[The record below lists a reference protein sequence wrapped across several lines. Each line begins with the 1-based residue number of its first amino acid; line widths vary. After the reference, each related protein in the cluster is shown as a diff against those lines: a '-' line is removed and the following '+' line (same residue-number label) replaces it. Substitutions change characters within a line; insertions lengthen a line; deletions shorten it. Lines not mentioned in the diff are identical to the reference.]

1 MEALVYIAV
10 FVGVWAALQIWILPK
25 MGIST

>member
-1 MEALVYIAV
+1 MEPFV
-10 FVGVWAALQIWILPK
+10 FIIIVVVVWAALQIWILPK